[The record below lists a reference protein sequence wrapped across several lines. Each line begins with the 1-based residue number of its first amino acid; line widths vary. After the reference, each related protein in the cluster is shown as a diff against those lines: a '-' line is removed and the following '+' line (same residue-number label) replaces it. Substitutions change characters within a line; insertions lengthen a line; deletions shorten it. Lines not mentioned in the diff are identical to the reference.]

1 MLSTI
6 PFKISTVSIPVVPRT
21 PGDIALTGLVPSS
34 QKASEVVTKELKK
47 IINIHT
53 DKQGDILVVGL
64 GNIVTFSFSF
74 ISSSVLLI
82 PSICFKLFTF

>member
-34 QKASEVVTKELKK
+34 TYCGKYLIICLVTSISFITLGPKASGVT
-47 IINIHT
+47 
-53 DKQGDILVVGL
+53 
-64 GNIVTFSFSF
+64 
-74 ISSSVLLI
+74 
-82 PSICFKLFTF
+82 